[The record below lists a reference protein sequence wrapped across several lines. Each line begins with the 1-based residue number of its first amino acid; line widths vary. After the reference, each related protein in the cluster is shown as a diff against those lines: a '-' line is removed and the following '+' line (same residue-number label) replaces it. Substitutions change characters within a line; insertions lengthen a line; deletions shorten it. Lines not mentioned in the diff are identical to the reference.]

1 MDVIFESAWRQTSY
15 NPIVGL
21 PNKES
26 LTVRYPTWVEVIELG
41 MHIRESQSR
50 TVCF

>member
-1 MDVIFESAWRQTSY
+1 MDVVFESAWRQTSY

-26 LTVRYPTWVEVIELG
+26 LTPTWVEVIELG